1 MEMVQMKLFET
12 ENEEES
18 FNHSADTY
26 RGIYA
31 LHKYWSKKPHNVVRH
46 FILKYTNEGDI
57 VLDPFCGSG
66 ISIIESLFTNR
77 KAIGIDINPSAIFI
91 TRQTLSKINIRC
103 IENEFNRLRQRVESK
118 INSLYRIVRENR
130 VFIGTHFIW
139 ENGKLE
145 EVWYK
150 KMGKNNRYTFRGRY

>member
-12 ENEEES
+12 EDEKES

-26 RGIYA
+26 KGIYA

-46 FILKYTNEGDI
+46 FILKYTNEDEI

-66 ISIIESLFTNR
+66 ISIIESLLTNRKR

-91 TRQTLSKINIRC
+91 TKQTLSKISIRD
-103 IENEFNRLRQRVESK
+103 IENEFKRLRERVESK
-118 INSLYRIVRENR
+118 INSLYRVVRNDG
-130 VFIGTHFIW
+130 VYIGTHFIW
-139 ENGKLE
+139 ENGKLV

-150 KMGKNNRYTFRGRY
+150 KIEEK

>member
-1 MEMVQMKLFET
+1 MRNTDETVQMKLFET
-12 ENEEES
+12 ENERES
-18 FNHSADTY
+18 STRSADTY
-26 RGIYA
+26 KGIYA

-91 TRQTLSKINIRC
+91 TRQTLSKMNIHY
-103 IENEFNRLRQRVESK
+103 IENEFNRLRQKVEHR
-118 INSLYRIVRENR
+118 INSLYRVVRKDG
-130 VFIGTHFIW
+130 VYIGTHFIW
-139 ENGKLE
+139 KNDKLV

-150 KMGKNNRYTFRGRY
+150 KNEKK